1 MATSSNHA
9 EIIALHEA
17 SRECVWLRSMSRHI
31 CSSSGIGENTEP
43 TILYEDNAACVAQ
56 TKDGYIKS
64 DRTKH
69 IHPKFFSYTQE
80 LVKKKEIE
88 IRYVQSCDNAADL
101 FTKSLPTSIFRK
113 HVRNI
118 GMRHQKDL

>member
-1 MATSSNHA
+1 MCCSNK
-9 EIIALHEA
+9 ERI
-17 SRECVWLRSMSRHI
+17 
-31 CSSSGIGENTEP
+31 
-43 TILYEDNAACVAQ
+43 YQ
-56 TKDGYIKS
+56 S

-88 IRYVQSCDNAADL
+88 VRYVRSCDNAADL
-101 FTKSLPTSIFRK
+101 FTKSLQISVFRK
-113 HVRNI
+113 HVHNI

>member
-1 MATSSNHA
+1 MIHLIREKCGLECDKVPAT
-9 EIIALHEA
+9 
-17 SRECVWLRSMSRHI
+17 
-31 CSSSGIGENTEP
+31 
-43 TILYEDNAACVAQ
+43 LYEDNAACVAQ

-69 IHPKFFSYTQE
+69 IHLKFFSYTQE

-88 IRYVQSCDNAADL
+88 VRYVRSCDNAADL

-118 GMRHQKDL
+118 GIRHQKDL